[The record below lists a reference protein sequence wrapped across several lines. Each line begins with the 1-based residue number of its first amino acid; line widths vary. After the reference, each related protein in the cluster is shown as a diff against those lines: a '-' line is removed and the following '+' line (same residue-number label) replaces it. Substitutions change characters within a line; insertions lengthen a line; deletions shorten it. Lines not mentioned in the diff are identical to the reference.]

1 MRKVTGSEKSKL
13 TNCKACQKEIAKSV
27 KKCPSCGHDQ
37 RNFFMRHKIVTG
49 IIVLAVLGII
59 GNTGDSTTTTA
70 PVATTSTDKVA
81 SAPVAEKKAP
91 VVKTIYGINE
101 AVNSDDTT
109 VTVTKVKKSNG
120 GDYDKAK
127 TGMEFVVVTVSI
139 KNGGT
144 SEITYNP
151 FDFKMQNSKGQ
162 ITDMGFTTV
171 NTDTALQSGS
181 LASKGEITGTIAFEQ
196 PRNDTALIL
205 KYSGSLF
212 SDDIQFKL
220 N

>member
-1 MRKVTGSEKSKL
+1 MSKL
-13 TNCKACQKEIAKSV
+13 TNCKACKKEIAKGV
-27 KKCPSCGHDQ
+27 KKCPSCGKDQ
-37 RNFFMRHKIVTG
+37 RNFFGRHKIVTG
-49 IIVLAVLGII
+49 IIVLAVIGII
-59 GNTGDSTTTTA
+59 GSTGNSTTA
-70 PVATTSTDKVA
+70 PVSNSKGSVAT
-81 SAPVAEKKAP
+81 SAPVTSSTP
-91 VVKTIYGINE
+91 VVKDFYAVGE
-101 AVNSDDTT
+101 AVKSDDTT
-109 VTVTKVKKSNG
+109 VTVIKVKKTNG
-120 GDYDKAK
+120 GEYDKAK
-127 TGMEFVVVTVSI
+127 SGMEFVVVTVLI

-144 SEITYNP
+144 NEITYNP

-196 PRNDTALIL
+196 PKNDKALVL

-212 SDDIQFKL
+212 SSDVQIKL